1 MPSPMPTACRA
12 THHGVVGRV
21 QRDVLYRRGATL
33 ALKYGARNAII
44 GMALSVVCYGI
55 VNGIISRYAIRTGL
69 SVALFSRKLFGT
81 SGAALAT
88 LIFFA
93 TAIYYAVFEGA
104 VIAVAA
110 HHLYPAV
117 PYWLVALAVVIYS
130 VLLIFGSVQR
140 WLDKFNGVLLPF
152 YLLGLLL
159 AVVMATRE
167 YGYSDAWLSFGPA
180 GGPWMAAGGTRSCTT
195 WACGS

>member
-1 MPSPMPTACRA
+1 MANLVRNKPSDETDNSLHAVADADRMPRSLTMAWWAVCSA
-12 THHGVVGRV
+12 MFYIVV
-21 QRDVLYRRGATL
+21 GATL

-140 WLDKFNGVLLPF
+140 WLTSSTACCCP
-152 YLLGLLL
+152 
-159 AVVMATRE
+159 
-167 YGYSDAWLSFGPA
+167 SI
-180 GGPWMAAGGTRSCTT
+180 C
-195 WACGS
+195 WACCWPW

>member
-1 MPSPMPTACRA
+1 
-12 THHGVVGRV
+12 
-21 QRDVLYRRGATL
+21 
-33 ALKYGARNAII
+33 
-44 GMALSVVCYGI
+44 MALSVVCYGI

-110 HHLYPAV
+110 HHFIP
-117 PYWLVALAVVIYS
+117 PCRTGWW
-130 VLLIFGSVQR
+130 R
-140 WLDKFNGVLLPF
+140 W
-152 YLLGLLL
+152 
-159 AVVMATRE
+159 R
-167 YGYSDAWLSFGPA
+167 W
-180 GGPWMAAGGTRSCTT
+180 
-195 WACGS
+195 

>member
-1 MPSPMPTACRA
+1 M
-12 THHGVVGRV
+12 

-110 HHLYPAV
+110 HPLSRRAV
-117 PYWLVALAVVIYS
+117 LAGGAGGGDYS

-140 WLDKFNGVLLPF
+140 WLTSSTACCCP
-152 YLLGLLL
+152 
-159 AVVMATRE
+159 
-167 YGYSDAWLSFGPA
+167 SI
-180 GGPWMAAGGTRSCTT
+180 C
-195 WACGS
+195 WACAGRGNGHARIRL